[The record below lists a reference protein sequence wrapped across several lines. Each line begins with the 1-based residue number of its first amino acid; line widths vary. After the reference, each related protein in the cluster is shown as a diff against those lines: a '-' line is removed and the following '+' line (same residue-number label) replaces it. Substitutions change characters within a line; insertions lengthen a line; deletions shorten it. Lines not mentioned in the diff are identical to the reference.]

1 MEIKI
6 ANYGQEREIDA
17 TNGEFE
23 IFDIIQDISERQDLR
38 LVRKSKDYVTAAIG
52 EWDLARFKYTDRAK
66 WIVFPLISN
75 EKIRISFPTT
85 VAEHTDELTQSLAVI
100 EKYS

>member
-6 ANYGQEREIDA
+6 ANYGQEREVDA

-23 IFDIIQDISERQDLR
+23 IFDIIQDLSERQDLR

-75 EKIRISFPTT
+75 EKIRIAFPTGAADH
-85 VAEHTDELTQSLAVI
+85 AEELAQSIAAI